1 MLYSTWF
8 HHATADARL
17 LADDAWTATGAE
29 EDNVGK
35 VTIGTLNR
43 MKAAGDKIAVITSYD
58 ASFTRQIEA
67 AGMDV
72 ILVGDSLGMVIQ
84 GHESTL
90 PVTVDE
96 MVYHTA
102 NVMRASTHSMVIAD
116 MPFMSHATLEQALL
130 TAGRLMKEGG
140 AHMVKI
146 EGGAPQLDTVRHL
159 TARAV
164 PVCGHLGLMPQS
176 IHQLGAYKVQ
186 GRGAHEGERILKDAV
201 GLQDAGAQ
209 MLVLECVPS
218 LLAAEITKALDIPT
232 IGIGTGVD
240 VDGQVLVLYDMLG
253 ITGGGTPSFVRN
265 FLAESGSVPGALAA
279 YVKAVKDASFP
290 AQEHT
295 FS

>member
-1 MLYSTWF
+1 M
-8 HHATADARL
+8 
-17 LADDAWTATGAE
+17 
-29 EDNVGK
+29 GK
-35 VTIGTLNR
+35 ITISSLNR
-43 MKAAGDKIAVITSYD
+43 MKAAGEKIAVITSYD
-58 ASFTRQIEA
+58 ASFTRQIER

-72 ILVGDSLGMVIQ
+72 ILVGDSLGMVVQ

-102 NVMRASTHSMVIAD
+102 NVMRGSDRTMVIAD
-116 MPFMSHATLEQALL
+116 MPFMSHATAEQALH

-186 GRGAHEGERILKDAV
+186 GRGEHAAERILKDAV
-201 GLQDAGAQ
+201 GLQHAGAQ
-209 MLVLECVPS
+209 MLVLECVPAV
-218 LLAAEITKALDIPT
+218 LAAEITKALDIPV
-232 IGIGTGVD
+232 IGIGAGVD

-253 ITGGGTPSFVRN
+253 ITSDGTPSFVRD
-265 FLAESGSVPGALAA
+265 FLADTGTINGALEA
-279 YVKAVKDASFP
+279 YVKAVKNQEFP